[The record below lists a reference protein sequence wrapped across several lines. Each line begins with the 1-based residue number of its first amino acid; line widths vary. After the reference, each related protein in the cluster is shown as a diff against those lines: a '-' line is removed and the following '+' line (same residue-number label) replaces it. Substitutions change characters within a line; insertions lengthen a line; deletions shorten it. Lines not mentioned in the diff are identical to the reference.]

1 MSRISSR
8 TRFSGI
14 HGADGTRNGR
24 PDSRSTYIMDEDF
37 TITNN
42 KLVVLRFPISTQKK
56 TNWFW

>member
-14 HGADGTRNGR
+14 HGSDGTRNGR
-24 PDSRSTYIMDEDF
+24 PDSRSTYIMDEAF

-42 KLVVLRFPISTQKK
+42 KLVVLRFPISTQK
-56 TNWFW
+56 